1 MLTIVNISKENRFY
15 DLSELPDKIKNGK
28 PVNNYIVSV
37 LNNQILDAATDD
49 FSAWSVNS
57 DSDIILGCD
66 TPRQFREIITQ
77 WNDDIKS
84 YAVQMVTKWAGK
96 GFPFGPHELSLINAH
111 AALKEADDEFDVDG
125 QHCVVGFS
133 GDFHT
138 CLTRGEMMEMLE
150 EPERFAVIDVIFKYN
165 D

>member
-15 DLSELPDKIKNGK
+15 DLSELPDKIKSGK

-37 LNNQILDAATDD
+37 LNNQILDAATDN
-49 FSAWSVNS
+49 FSAWSVSS

-66 TPRQFREIITQ
+66 SPREFREIVIQ

-84 YAVQMVTKWAGK
+84 YAIQTVTKWTGK

-111 AALKEADDEFDVDG
+111 AALKEADDEFDVNG
-125 QHCVVGFS
+125 QHCVIGFS

-138 CLTRGEMMEMLE
+138 CLSRAEMMEMLE
-150 EPERFAVIDVIFKYN
+150 EPEHFAVIDIIYRCN
-165 D
+165 E